1 MNKFELNLANT
12 MEDIINKTI
21 KLLHCDTARIVTTR
35 KNQYLIN
42 EKMFMVIGYNQNT
55 KNEISWTSNNS
66 NISGSQWFKN
76 GESYDFDYVK
86 ENVIANGRN
95 YEELWES
102 IKEYKELLITE

>member
-1 MNKFELNLANT
+1 

-21 KLLHCDTARIVTTR
+21 ELLECDTARIVTAR
-35 KNQYLIN
+35 K
-42 EKMFMVIGYNQNT
+42 KMFLVIGFYKNT

-66 NISGSQWFKN
+66 NIDRFQWFKN

-102 IKEYKELLITE
+102 VREYKELLMTE